1 MGISAYKEVTE
12 WDNSEFVVPN
22 HVYLFDGKSNILAY
36 AKASNDELVILHKPL
51 PMDTRRRKFIK
62 VKHKALDEYGATVV
76 LDVPNLENTP
86 HWSVKSDSGKTYTVT
101 LESGKYQCNCVG
113 YAYRGKFQPWGGDGG
128 RGSFVDRYLPG
139 EPDDIHLEFYG
150 CQ

>member
-22 HVYLFDGKSNILAY
+22 HTYLFDGKSNILAY

-62 VKHKALDEYGATVV
+62 VKHEVLDSYGATVV
-76 LDVPNLENTP
+76 LDAPNLENTP
-86 HWSVKSDSGKTYTVT
+86 HWSVKS
-101 LESGKYQCNCVG
+101 E
-113 YAYRGKFQPWGGDGG
+113 
-128 RGSFVDRYLPG
+128 
-139 EPDDIHLEFYG
+139 
-150 CQ
+150 

>member
-1 MGISAYKEVTE
+1 MKIEAYREITDWSDTE
-12 WDNSEFVVPN
+12 YHVPN
-22 HVYLFDGKSNILAY
+22 HTYLFDGKSNILAY
-36 AKASNDELVILHKPL
+36 AKASNGELVILHKPL
-51 PMDTRRRKFIK
+51 PLDTRRRKFIK

-113 YAYRGKFQPWGGDGG
+113 YSYRGKCKHSEQIKNEN
-128 RGSFVDRYLPG
+128 SN
-139 EPDDIHLEFYG
+139 
-150 CQ
+150 

>member
-1 MGISAYKEVTE
+1 MGISAYKEITE
-12 WDNSEFVVPN
+12 WDNSEFKVPN
-22 HVYLFDGKSNILAY
+22 HTYLFDGKSNILAY

-51 PMDTRRRKFIK
+51 PIDTRRRKFIK
-62 VKHKALDEYGATVV
+62 VKHKALDDYGATVV

-113 YAYRGKFQPWGGDGG
+113 YAYRGTCKHSKSVASEQQ
-128 RGSFVDRYLPG
+128 SAK
-139 EPDDIHLEFYG
+139 
-150 CQ
+150 

>member
-1 MGISAYKEVTE
+1 MSISAYKEVTE

-51 PMDTRRRKFIK
+51 PIDTRRRKFIK

-101 LESGKYQCNCVG
+101 LESGKYQCNCIG
-113 YAYRGKFQPWGGDGG
+113 YAYRGKCKHSESVASAQQ
-128 RGSFVDRYLPG
+128 SSK
-139 EPDDIHLEFYG
+139 
-150 CQ
+150 

>member
-1 MGISAYKEVTE
+1 MGISAYKEITE
-12 WDNSEFVVPN
+12 WSDTEFVVPN
-22 HVYLFDGKSNILAY
+22 HTYLFDGKSNILAY
-36 AKASNDELVILHKPL
+36 AKASNGELVILHKPL
-51 PMDTRRRKFIK
+51 PLDTRRRKFIK

-113 YAYRGKFQPWGGDGG
+113 YSYRGKCKHSEQIKNEN
-128 RGSFVDRYLPG
+128 SN
-139 EPDDIHLEFYG
+139 
-150 CQ
+150 

>member
-22 HVYLFDGKSNILAY
+22 HTYLFDGKSNILAY

-86 HWSVKSDSGKTYTVT
+86 HWSIKSDSGKTYTVT

-113 YAYRGKFQPWGGDGG
+113 YAYRDKCKHSDSVASEQQ
-128 RGSFVDRYLPG
+128 SSK
-139 EPDDIHLEFYG
+139 
-150 CQ
+150 

>member
-1 MGISAYKEVTE
+1 MSISAYKEVTE
-12 WDNSEFVVPN
+12 WSDVEFTVPS
-22 HVYLFDGKSNILAY
+22 HTYLFDGKSNALAY
-36 AKASNDELVILHKPL
+36 AKESNGEIFIFKKPL

-101 LESGKYQCNCVG
+101 LESGRYTCNCIG
-113 YAYRGKFQPWGGDGG
+113 FAYRGNCRHSKQIK
-128 RGSFVDRYLPG
+128 
-139 EPDDIHLEFYG
+139 EAQEK
-150 CQ
+150 

>member
-1 MGISAYKEVTE
+1 MSISAYKEVTE

-22 HVYLFDGKSNILAY
+22 HIYLFDGKSNILAY

-113 YAYRGKFQPWGGDGG
+113 YAYRGKCKHSDEIKEKV
-128 RGSFVDRYLPG
+128 SKNA
-139 EPDDIHLEFYG
+139 
-150 CQ
+150 

>member
-1 MGISAYKEVTE
+1 MGISAYKEITE

-22 HVYLFDGKSNILAY
+22 HTYLFDGKSNILAY
-36 AKASNDELVILHKPL
+36 AKASNGELVILHKPL
-51 PMDTRRRKFIK
+51 PVDTRRRKFIK

-76 LDVPNLENTP
+76 IDVPNLENTP

-113 YAYRGKFQPWGGDGG
+113 YSYRGKCKHSEQVKNEN
-128 RGSFVDRYLPG
+128 SN
-139 EPDDIHLEFYG
+139 
-150 CQ
+150 